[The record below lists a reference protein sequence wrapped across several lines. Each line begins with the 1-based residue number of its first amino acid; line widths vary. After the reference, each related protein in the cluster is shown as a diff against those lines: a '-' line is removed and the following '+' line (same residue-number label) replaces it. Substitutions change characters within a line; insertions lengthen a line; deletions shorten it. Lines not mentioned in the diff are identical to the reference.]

1 MGPEDVVMAGRLS
14 LAALLGGLVGF
25 ERELHHQ
32 PAGLRTHMIVSIGA
46 CLVMLVSIHMGEMSP
61 TKSDP
66 GRLAAQVVAGVGFL
80 GAGAIMRSG
89 LSVRGLTTA
98 ACLWTV
104 AAIGLA
110 VGCGFWK
117 PAAMATFLVLVATY
131 FFQKVETRISKGR
144 YLRRFVVH
152 ARESNTLVGA
162 LEDILQKSGSA
173 VREVDIE
180 RNIVDKKMQV
190 SITASCP
197 EDHDV
202 DKLSRAFGGLPDVE
216 RVEID

>member
-1 MGPEDVVMAGRLS
+1 MGPEEVVMAGKLS
-14 LAALLGGLVGF
+14 LAALLGGLVGL
-25 ERELHHQ
+25 EREMHNQ

-46 CLVMLVSIHMGEMSP
+46 CLVMLISIHVSEMSP
-61 TKSDP
+61 AKSDP
-66 GRLAAQVVAGVGFL
+66 GRVAAQVVAGVGFL

-104 AAIGLA
+104 ASVGLA

-117 PAAMATFLVLVATY
+117 PATMATFLVLLATY
-131 FFQKVETRISKGR
+131 FFQKLEIRITKGR

-152 ARESNTLVGA
+152 ARESSSLVGS
-162 LEDILQKSGSA
+162 LEDILQKGGST

-197 EDHDV
+197 EGLDV
-202 DKLSRAFGGLPDVE
+202 DQLSRSFGALPDVE

>member
-1 MGPEDVVMAGRLS
+1 MGSEDFVMAGKLS
-14 LAALLGGLVGF
+14 LAAMLGGLVGL
-25 ERELHHQ
+25 EREMHHQ
-32 PAGLRTHMIVSIGA
+32 TAGLRTHMIVAVGA
-46 CLVMLVSIHMGEMSP
+46 CLVMLTSLHMADMSP
-61 TKSDP
+61 TKADP

-89 LSVRGLTTA
+89 LSIRGLTTA

-104 AAIGLA
+104 AAVGLA

-117 PAAMATFLVLVATY
+117 AASMATVLVLLATY
-131 FFQKVETRISKGR
+131 FFQKVENRISKGR

-152 ARESNTLVGA
+152 ARESASLVA
-162 LEDILQKSGSA
+162 DLEDTLRKSGCT
-173 VREVDIE
+173 VRELDIE

-202 DKLSRAFGGLPDVE
+202 DKLSRSFGALSDVE

>member
-14 LAALLGGLVGF
+14 LAALLGGLVGL

-46 CLVMLVSIHMGEMSP
+46 CLVMLVSIHMSEMSP
-61 TKSDP
+61 TRADP
-66 GRLAAQVVAGVGFL
+66 ARLAAQVVAGVGFL

-104 AAIGLA
+104 AAVGLS

-117 PAAMATFLVLVATY
+117 PAAMATLLVLVATY
-131 FFQKVETRISKGR
+131 FFQKVENRISKGR
-144 YLRRFVVH
+144 YLRRFIVH
-152 ARESNTLVGA
+152 ARESVTLVSA
-162 LEDILQKSGSA
+162 LEDILHKSGSS

-180 RNIVDKKMQV
+180 RNMVDKKMQV

-202 DKLSRAFGGLPDVE
+202 DRLSRAFSSLPDVE

>member
-1 MGPEDVVMAGRLS
+1 MGPEEVVMAGKLS
-14 LAALLGGLVGF
+14 LAALLGGLVGL
-25 ERELHHQ
+25 EREMHNQ

-46 CLVMLVSIHMGEMSP
+46 CLVMLISIHVSEMSP
-61 TKSDP
+61 AKSDP
-66 GRLAAQVVAGVGFL
+66 GRVAAQVVAGVGFL

-104 AAIGLA
+104 ASVGLA

-117 PAAMATFLVLVATY
+117 PATMATFLVLLATY
-131 FFQKVETRISKGR
+131 FFQKVENRISKGR

-152 ARESNTLVGA
+152 ARESSSLVGS
-162 LEDILQKSGSA
+162 LEDILQKGGST

-197 EDHDV
+197 EGLDV
-202 DKLSRAFGGLPDVE
+202 DHLSRSFGTLPDVE

>member
-1 MGPEDVVMAGRLS
+1 MDAADIQMAGRLC
-14 LAALLGGLVGF
+14 LAGLLGGLVGL
-25 ERELHHQ
+25 EREFHSQ
-32 PAGLRTHMIVSIGA
+32 PAGLRTHMIVALGS
-46 CLVMLVSIHMGEMSP
+46 CLIMLVSSHMGDLNP

-66 GRLAAQVVAGVGFL
+66 GRIAAQVVAGVGFL

-104 AAIGLA
+104 AAVGLA

-117 PAAMATFLVLVATY
+117 AGAMATLLVLVATY
-131 FFQKVETRISKGR
+131 FFQKIEVRLSKGR

-152 ARESNTLVGA
+152 ARESITLVGA
-162 LEDILQKSGSA
+162 LEDILQKAGCA

-180 RNIVDKKMQV
+180 RNVVEKKMQV

-197 EDHDV
+197 DHHDV
-202 DKLSRAFGGLPDVE
+202 DKLSRAFSSLPDVE

>member
-1 MGPEDVVMAGRLS
+1 MGPEEVVMAGKLS
-14 LAALLGGLVGF
+14 LAALLGGLVGL
-25 ERELHHQ
+25 EREMHNQ

-46 CLVMLVSIHMGEMSP
+46 CLVMLISIHVSEMSP
-61 TKSDP
+61 AKSDP
-66 GRLAAQVVAGVGFL
+66 GRVAAQVVAGVGFL

-104 AAIGLA
+104 ASVGLA

-117 PAAMATFLVLVATY
+117 PATMATFLVLLATY
-131 FFQKVETRISKGR
+131 FFQKVENRISKGR

-152 ARESNTLVGA
+152 ARESSSLVGS
-162 LEDILQKSGSA
+162 LEDILQKAGST

-197 EDHDV
+197 EGLDV
-202 DKLSRAFGGLPDVE
+202 DRLSRSFGALPDVE

>member
-14 LAALLGGLVGF
+14 LAALLGGLIGL
-25 ERELHHQ
+25 EREMHHQ

-46 CLVMLVSIHMGEMSP
+46 CLVMLVSLHMSEMTP
-61 TKSDP
+61 TKADP

-117 PAAMATFLVLVATY
+117 AGAMATLLVLVATY
-131 FFQKVETRISKGR
+131 FFQKVENRISKGR
-144 YLRRFVVH
+144 YLRRFIVH
-152 ARESNTLVGA
+152 ARESATLVGA
-162 LEDILQKSGSA
+162 LEDILQKSGSS

-202 DKLSRAFGGLPDVE
+202 DKLSRSFSSLAEVE

>member
-1 MGPEDVVMAGRLS
+1 MGPEDLVVAGRLS
-14 LAALLGGLVGF
+14 LAALLGGLVGL

-32 PAGLRTHMIVSIGA
+32 TAGLRTHMIVAIGA
-46 CLVMLVSIHMGEMSP
+46 CLVMLLSLHMNDMSP
-61 TKSDP
+61 TKADP

-80 GAGAIMRSG
+80 GAGAILRSG

-110 VGCGFWK
+110 VGCGYWK
-117 PAAMATFLVLVATY
+117 AAAMATGMVLTATY
-131 FFQKVETRISKGR
+131 LFQKLENRISR
-144 YLRRFVVH
+144 ARFLRRFVVH
-152 ARESNTLVGA
+152 ARESTGLVGS
-162 LEDILQKSGSA
+162 LEAILERAGSE
-173 VREVDIE
+173 VRELDIE
-180 RNIVDKKMQV
+180 RNVSEKKMQV

-202 DKLSRAFGGLPDVE
+202 EALSRAFSALPDVE
-216 RVEID
+216 KVEIG

>member
-1 MGPEDVVMAGRLS
+1 
-14 LAALLGGLVGF
+14 
-25 ERELHHQ
+25 
-32 PAGLRTHMIVSIGA
+32 
-46 CLVMLVSIHMGEMSP
+46 MLVWIHRDEMTP
-61 TKSDP
+61 NKGDP
-66 GRLAAQVVAGVGFL
+66 ARLAAEVVAGVGFL

-104 AAIGLA
+104 AAVGLS

-117 PAAMATFLVLVATY
+117 PAAMATSLVLVATY
-131 FFQKVETRISKGR
+131 LFQKIENRISKGR
-144 YLRRFVVH
+144 YLRRFIVH
-152 ARESNTLVGA
+152 ARESATLVGA
-162 LEDILQKSGSA
+162 LEDILHKSGSA

-180 RNIVDKKMQV
+180 RNMVDKKMQV
-190 SITASCP
+190 SITATCP

-202 DKLSRAFGGLPDVE
+202 DKLSRAFSALPDVE